1 MPDLTKLGKYEIR
14 RELGRG
20 AMGIVYEGY
29 DPLIKRRVALKTI
42 RADQLTGENAE
53 TVIAR
58 FRREAQAAGR
68 LNHPN
73 IVSIYDFGED
83 DGVWYIAMEFVE
95 GRELK
100 DYFQAD
106 ERFPTKEIVRIM
118 SKLLDALGYSHRLGV
133 IHRDIKPANV
143 ILLKDGGVK
152 VADFGIA
159 HIESSSMTQ
168 AGTVL
173 GTPSYMSPEQI
184 MGLPIDGRSDLFSA
198 AV

>member
-1 MPDLTKLGKYEIR
+1 MADIDKLGKYEIR

-20 AMGIVYEGY
+20 AMGVVYEGY
-29 DPLIKRRVALKTI
+29 DPLIKRSVALKTI
-42 RADQLTGENAE
+42 RADQLAGENAE
-53 TVIAR
+53 TVVAR

-68 LNHPN
+68 LSHPN
-73 IVSIYDFGED
+73 IVSIYDFGEEG
-83 DGVWYIAMEFVE
+83 GVWYIAMEYVE

-106 ERFPTKEIVRIM
+106 ERFATTDIVRIM
-118 SKLLDALGYSHRLGV
+118 GQMLDALGYSHRAGV

-143 ILLKDGGVK
+143 ILLRDGSIK

-159 HIESSSMTQ
+159 HIESSNMTQ
-168 AGTVL
+168 VGTVL

-184 MGLPIDGRSDLFSA
+184 TGLPI
-198 AV
+198 